1 MQRLTFLI
9 EAGGPVIVLLILLSV
24 MSLTIALIK
33 LWQFMRLRVFDRQF
47 VNPAINLWLR
57 GRHDE
62 AIAMVDGHPSPV
74 ARVIEQAMNTRGQS
88 HEARTAEVTRIAN
101 DEMESLR
108 AFLRPLEVIA
118 YLSPLLGL
126 LGTVIGM
133 IRAFRELE
141 AAGSRIDPS
150 LLSGGI
156 WEALLTTAAG
166 LIVAIPA
173 VILLQWFD
181 RNIERIG
188 HRMRDAATRLL
199 YADGG

>member
-1 MQRLTFLI
+1 MQRLSFLI
-9 EAGGPVIVLLILLSV
+9 DAGGPVILVLILLSIL
-24 MSLTIALIK
+24 SLTIALVK
-33 LWQFMRLRVFDRQF
+33 LWQFVRLRVGDMQF
-47 VNPAINLWLR
+47 VNPSINLWIR

-74 ARVIEQAMNTRGQS
+74 ARVIECAMNS
-88 HEARTAEVTRIAN
+88 HGRSPEARSAEVARVAS
-101 DEMESLR
+101 EELEGLR
-108 AFLRPLEVIA
+108 AFLRPLEVVA

-141 AAGSRIDPS
+141 QAGARIDPS

-173 VILLQWFD
+173 VIILQWFD
-181 RNIERIG
+181 RRIERVS

-199 YADGG
+199 YAPDA

>member
-1 MQRLTFLI
+1 MQRLSFLI
-9 EAGGPVIVLLILLSV
+9 DAGGPVILVLILLSV
-24 MSLTIALIK
+24 LSLTIALVKI
-33 LWQFMRLRVFDRQF
+33 WQFVRLRVGDQQF
-47 VNPAINLWLR
+47 VTPAINLWMR

-62 AIAMVDGHPSPV
+62 AIAMVDGHPSPI
-74 ARVIEQAMNTRGQS
+74 ARVIECAMSSRGRSQD
-88 HEARTAEVTRIAN
+88 ARAAEVARVAS
-101 DEMESLR
+101 EELEGLR
-108 AFLRPLEVIA
+108 AFLRPLEVVA

-141 AAGSRIDPS
+141 QAGARIDPS

-181 RNIERIG
+181 RRIERIS

-199 YADGG
+199 YAPEA

>member
-24 MSLTIALIK
+24 ISLTIALIK
-33 LWQFMRLRVFDRQF
+33 FWQFMRLRVFDRQF

-62 AIAMVDGHPSPV
+62 ALAMVDGHPSPV
-74 ARVIEQAMNTRGQS
+74 ARVIEHAMITHGQS
-88 HEARTAEVTRIAN
+88 LEARSAEVTRVASAVL
-101 DEMESLR
+101 ESLR
-108 AFLRPLEVIA
+108 SFLRPLEVIA

-173 VILLQWFD
+173 VVMLQWFD
-181 RNIERIG
+181 RSIEGIG

-199 YADGG
+199 YADGS